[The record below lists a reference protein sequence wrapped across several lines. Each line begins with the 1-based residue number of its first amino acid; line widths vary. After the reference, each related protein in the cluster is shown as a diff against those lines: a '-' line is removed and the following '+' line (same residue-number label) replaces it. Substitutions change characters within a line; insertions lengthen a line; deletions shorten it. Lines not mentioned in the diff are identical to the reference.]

1 MSTELFSDFQPNP
14 DRPFP
19 LNLGQEWRSVIVI
32 ILVIVFVIGAILRT
46 TLFTY
51 LRQPESKQY
60 PINCLLIL
68 DQVRLAKLRLG
79 KFRLGKIRLGKAQLG

>member
-1 MSTELFSDFQPNP
+1 MSLEHFSDFQPNL

-32 ILVIVFVIGAILRT
+32 ILVIVFVIGTVLRSI
-46 TLFTY
+46 LFTY

-68 DQVRLAKLRLG
+68 DQVRLAKV
-79 KFRLGKIRLGKAQLG
+79 RLGKIRLG